1 MISKQWPKAQL
12 HYIKKHLNNITTL
25 DLSTYSHSFSLK
37 NKMGRLV
44 WNISSLILFRPF
56 GSRLFKKW
64 RVLVLKC
71 FGAKIEWS
79 SHIYA
84 SVRIWA
90 PWNLEIGANSSLGP
104 EVDCYNQGMIRIGT
118 NTVISQKAY
127 LCASS
132 HDYTQKKFPLVLR
145 PIQIGDGV
153 WIAAAA
159 FIGPNVSI
167 GDHAVI
173 AARAVVIKQVDEN
186 TIVGGNPAKFIKNR
200 KLE

>member
-1 MISKQWPKAQL
+1 
-12 HYIKKHLNNITTL
+12 L

-37 NKMGRLV
+37 NKIGRLA

-56 GSRLFKKW
+56 GSRIFKKW

-79 SHIYA
+79 AHIYA
-84 SVRIWA
+84 SVKIWA

-104 EVDCYNQGMIRIGT
+104 QVDCYNQGKISIGA

-132 HDYTQKKFPLVLR
+132 HDFTDISHGLILK
-145 PIQIGDGV
+145 PIIIYDKV
-153 WIAAAA
+153 WIAADC
-159 FIGPNVSI
+159 FIGPGVTINE
-167 GDHAVI
+167 G
-173 AARAVVIKQVDEN
+173 AVVGARSAAFKDVAEW
-186 TIVGGNPAKFIKNR
+186 TVVGGNPAKLLKER
-200 KLE
+200 KIVN